1 MEKEKQYKNAGSA
14 PHPPRSA
21 SPLRSSKNLGGLS
34 WLRWP
39 LEHYSIMLLIIAI
52 LFMLGIYGMH
62 IMPKDEFP
70 HATIRQGVVVAVYPG
85 ATSEEIEQQV
95 ARPLERYLFTFGE
108 VKRSKTTTTSQN
120 DMCIAMVEL
129 NDDVNNKD
137 EVWSKIKHGLNAFK
151 SQLPAGVLAI
161 VVNDDF
167 GNTSA
172 LLIAIESGQR
182 SYRELREYS
191 DNLSDRLRRIPS
203 VANVKLFGE
212 QKEQISLY
220 VDRQRLQAYGI
231 GQQMLF
237 SRLQSQGITTMSGSI
252 SDDDQ
257 QVPIHVEATEN
268 SVEEVANQIIF
279 SDPAT
284 GNVVRVRD
292 VARVVREYDSNSS
305 RIEQDGHPCV
315 LLSMEMTPGN
325 NVVQYGAEVDRV
337 LKEFRESELPDDV
350 TITRIADKPKVVSM
364 SITSFLRDLLISMA
378 VIILVMMVLFPL
390 RSAIVAA
397 ITIPLSTFVS
407 VAIMYM
413 VGIELNI
420 VTLAALIVVLGM
432 IVDNAIVVIDGYLE
446 YLGKGYE
453 PKEAAIE
460 SARQYFMPMML
471 ATLCICAIFYPFLI
485 TMKGVFHDCLED
497 FPWTITINLMVSL
510 VLAVTVIPFLEVKII
525 KKPQQQT
532 HPLPLPAVRGVIT
545 SAAEEPADSPPS
557 QRGAGGG
564 SITRWVQKT
573 YDGVLNKTF
582 RHPWLT
588 MLIGLGVIL
597 LSLIIVPALKIR
609 LFPYADR
616 DQFAVEIFLPDG
628 KGLKETEAVA
638 DSVYRVLSNDERIT
652 GITSFIGCSS
662 PRFMDAYA
670 PQMAGKNYAQFI
682 VNTTSDKATL
692 ELLANYQPQLSEAFP
707 NAYVKFKRLDY
718 LSVPELE
725 YRFYSDNLDSLHV
738 VAERL
743 MERMRE
749 MPELEWVHTDFLQP
763 YPIINVELDPVASA
777 QLGLTRT
784 TAAIALS
791 ATTSDLRVG
800 QIWERRQVGDHS
812 SGMGDYELPIVVK
825 DHADI
830 TFSDIQNVGIAT
842 PVTMLSG
849 GLNTTNSTVPLRQV
863 AKVTPKWTE
872 SRIMHRGGE
881 RCITVTA
888 QFKQGVFT
896 SPVEQRIASIM
907 QREIKL
913 PQGVRCEVG
922 GEIEYGDEALPQI
935 FGGIAIA
942 MLIVFFFLLFNFKKY
957 GITLVCMVALAL
969 MIPGAL
975 IGLGLMNRA
984 LGLTSIFGLITLMGM
999 IMRNEILIFEH
1010 ANELVKRS
1018 LTPNPSPK
1026 ERGVDTLA
1034 SEEGNLQDYSL
1045 PSPLGEGQGV
1055 RLYNEAVRQA
1065 AYDAGKR
1072 RMVPIFLTT
1081 ATTAVGVV
1089 PMIIAQSSFWM
1100 PVGVTI
1106 FAGGIGSLI
1115 LVVTM
1120 LPVVYWKVNLKKK
1133 ENPPPSPSL

>member
-1 MEKEKQYKNAGSA
+1 MKNM
-14 PHPPRSA
+14 
-21 SPLRSSKNLGGLS
+21 NWLS
-34 WLRWP
+34 WP
-39 LEHYSIMLLIIAI
+39 LEHYPITLLMVVI
-52 LFMLGIYGMH
+52 LFVMGIYGMYV
-62 IMPKDEFP
+62 MPKDEFP

-95 ARPLERYLFTFGE
+95 ARPLERYLFTYGE
-108 VKRSKTTTTSQN
+108 VNRTKTTTTSQN
-120 DMCIAMVEL
+120 GMCIVMVRL

-151 SQLPAGVLAI
+151 PQLPSGVLAI

-172 LLIAIESGQR
+172 LLIAIESDQR
-182 SYRELREYS
+182 SYRELKQYS
-191 DNLSDRLRRIPS
+191 DDLSDRLRRIPS

-220 VDRQRLQAYGI
+220 IDRQRLQAYGI

-237 SRLQSQGITTMSGSI
+237 SRLQAQGITTMSGSI

-257 QVPIHVEATEN
+257 QIPIHLETMEN
-268 SVEEVANQIIF
+268 SEEEIANQIIY
-279 SDPAT
+279 SDPVS
-284 GNVVRVRD
+284 GKVVRVRD
-292 VARVVREYDSNSS
+292 IARVVREYEPMSS
-305 RIEQDGHPCV
+305 RIEQNGHPCV

-325 NVVQYGAEVDRV
+325 NVMQYGKEVDRV
-337 LKEFRESELPDDV
+337 LDTFRANELPADV
-350 TITRIADKPKVVSM
+350 NVTRIADKPKVVST
-364 SITSFLRDLLISMA
+364 SITSFLRDLLISMV

-413 VGIELNI
+413 MGIELNI

-432 IVDNAIVVIDGYLE
+432 IVDNSIVVIDGYLE
-446 YLGKGYE
+446 YLGKGFK
-453 PKEAAIE
+453 PFDAAIE
-460 SARQYFMPMML
+460 SARQYFMPMLL
-471 ATLCICAIFYPFLI
+471 ATICICAIFFPFLL

-497 FPWTITINLMVSL
+497 FPITITINLMVSL
-510 VLAVTVIPFLEVKII
+510 ILAVTVIPFLEVHII
-525 KKPQQQT
+525 KPGKVST
-532 HPLPLPAVRGVIT
+532 GGNAIT
-545 SAAEEPADSPPS
+545 N
-557 QRGAGGG
+557 
-564 SITRWVQKT
+564 WVQNT
-573 YDGVLNKTF
+573 YNRVLGWTF
-582 RHPWLT
+582 QHPWLT
-588 MLIGLGVIL
+588 IGGGIGLIL
-597 LSLIIVPALKIR
+597 LSCLIAPTLKIR

-628 KGLKETEAVA
+628 KGLAETELIA
-638 DSVYRVLSNDERIT
+638 DSVQHVLEKDERIT
-652 GITSFIGCSS
+652 GITGFIGCSS

-670 PQMAGKNYAQFI
+670 PQIAGNNYAQFI
-682 VNTTSDKATL
+682 VNTKSDKATVD
-692 ELLANYQPQLSEAFP
+692 LLAAYQPQLSEAFP

-718 LSVPELE
+718 LEVNELE
-725 YRFYSDNLDSLHV
+725 YRFYGDNLDSLHV

-743 MERMRE
+743 MERMRQ
-749 MPELEWVHTDFLQP
+749 MPEVEWVHTDYLQP
-763 YPIINVELDPVASA
+763 YPIINVELDPVVSS
-777 QLGLTRT
+777 QLGITRT
-784 TAAIALS
+784 TAQLALS
-791 ATTSDLRVG
+791 ATSSDLRVG
-800 QIWERRQVGDHS
+800 QIWEGN
-812 SGMGDYELPIVVK
+812 YELPIVVK
-825 DHADI
+825 DDTDM
-830 TFSDIQNVGIAT
+830 TFSDIENLGVSS
-842 PVTMLSG
+842 PVSILSG
-849 GLNTTNSTVPLRQV
+849 GINKTNSTVPLRQI
-863 AKVTPKWTE
+863 AKVSPKWSE
-872 SRIMHRGGE
+872 SRILHRGGE

-888 QFKQGVFT
+888 QFAQGVYT
-896 SPVEQRIASIM
+896 APIEKEIARCM
-907 QREIKL
+907 QKEIQL
-913 PQGVRCEVG
+913 PQGVRTEVG

-942 MLIVFFFLLFNFKKY
+942 EVIVFFFLLFNFKKY
-957 GITLVCMVALAL
+957 GITLVCMAALGL

-1010 ANELVKRS
+1010 AIDLINKYVADHGDWTVNRE
-1018 LTPNPSPK
+1018 
-1026 ERGVDTLA
+1026 A
-1034 SEEGNLQDYSL
+1034 
-1045 PSPLGEGQGV
+1045 
-1055 RLYNEAVRQA
+1055 YNEAVRQA
-1065 AYDAGKR
+1065 AYEAGKR

-1120 LPVVYWKVNLKKK
+1120 LPVIYWKVSTK
-1133 ENPPPSPSL
+1133 

>member
-1 MEKEKQYKNAGSA
+1 MKEKM
-14 PHPPRSA
+14 
-21 SPLRSSKNLGGLS
+21 S

-39 LEHYSIMLLIIAI
+39 LEHYSISLLIILI
-52 LFMLGIYGMH
+52 LFVMGIYGMYV
-62 IMPKDEFP
+62 MPKDEFP

-95 ARPLERYLFTFGE
+95 ARPLERYLFTYGE
-108 VKRSKTTTTSQN
+108 VNRAKTVTTSQN
-120 DMCIAMVEL
+120 GMCIVMVKL

-137 EVWSKIKHGLNAFK
+137 EVWSKIKHGLNTFK
-151 SQLPAGVLAI
+151 SSLPAGVLAV

-172 LLIAIESGQR
+172 LLIAVESGQR
-182 SYRELREYS
+182 SYRELKDYS
-191 DNLSDRLRRIPS
+191 DRLSDRLRRIPS

-237 SRLQSQGITTMSGSI
+237 SRLQAQGITTMSGSI

-257 QVPIHVEATEN
+257 QVPIHVAPTEN
-268 SVEEVANQIIF
+268 SVEEIANQIIF
-279 SDPAT
+279 SDPAS
-284 GNVVRVRD
+284 GKVARVRD
-292 VARVVREYDSNSS
+292 VARVVREYDTQSS

-325 NVVQYGAEVDRV
+325 NVVQYGEEIESVLSRFSAE
-337 LKEFRESELPDDV
+337 ELPDDV
-350 TITRIADKPKVVSM
+350 TITRIADKPKVVALSV
-364 SITSFLRDLLISMA
+364 SNFLRDLIISM
-378 VIILVMMVLFPL
+378 VIIILVMMVLFPL
-390 RSAIVAA
+390 RSAIVAS

-407 VAIMYM
+407 VSIMYLM
-413 VGIELNI
+413 GIELNI

-446 YLGKGYE
+446 YLGKGFA
-453 PKEAAIE
+453 PKDAAIE
-460 SARQYFMPMML
+460 SSRQYFMPMML
-471 ATLCICAIFYPFLI
+471 ATLCICAIFYPFLL
-485 TMKGVFHDCLED
+485 TMKGMFHDALED
-497 FPWTITINLMVSL
+497 FPITITINLMVSL
-510 VLAVTVIPFLEVKII
+510 LLAVTVIPFLEVRII
-525 KKPQQQT
+525 KPGKVSTSGNAIT
-532 HPLPLPAVRGVIT
+532 H
-545 SAAEEPADSPPS
+545 
-557 QRGAGGG
+557 
-564 SITRWVQKT
+564 WVQHT
-573 YDGVLNKTF
+573 YDRVLDWTF
-582 RHPWLT
+582 GHPWLT
-588 MLIGLGVIL
+588 IGGGIGVIL
-597 LSLIIVPALKIR
+597 LSCLILPTLKIR

-616 DQFAVEIFLPDG
+616 DQFAVEIFLPEG
-628 KGLKETEAVA
+628 KGMAETEAVA
-638 DSVYRVLSNDERIT
+638 DSVYHALRPDERIT

-682 VNTTSDKATL
+682 VNTESDKATL
-692 ELLANYQPQLSEAFP
+692 DLLAQYQPQLSEAFP

-718 LSVPELE
+718 LEVSELE
-725 YRFYSDNLDSLHV
+725 YRFYGDNLDSLHI

-749 MPELEWVHTDFLQP
+749 MPELEWVHTDYLQP

-777 QLGLTRT
+777 QLGITRT
-784 TAAIALS
+784 TAALALS
-791 ATTSDLRVG
+791 ATSSDLRVG
-800 QIWERRQVGDHS
+800 QIWEKS
-812 SGMGDYELPIVVK
+812 LGMGDYELPIVVR
-825 DHADI
+825 DNSDM
-830 TFSDIQNVGIAT
+830 TYSDIENLGIAT
-842 PVTMLSG
+842 PVSMLSA
-849 GLNTTNSTVPLRQV
+849 GLTSSNKTVPLRQI
-863 AKVTPKWTE
+863 AKVSPQWSE
-872 SRIMHRGGE
+872 SRILHRGGE

-888 QFKQGVFT
+888 QFAQGVYT
-896 SPVEQRIASIM
+896 ALVEQRIAQIM
-907 QREIKL
+907 QEEIDI
-913 PQGVRCEVG
+913 PQGVRTEVG

-935 FGGIAIA
+935 FWGIVIA
-942 MLIVFFFLLFNFKKY
+942 MIIVFFFLLFNFKKY
-957 GITLVCMVALAL
+957 GITLVCMAALGL

-1010 ANELVKRS
+1010 AIDLIKKYVAEHGDW
-1018 LTPNPSPK
+1018 T
-1026 ERGVDTLA
+1026 VDRKA
-1034 SEEGNLQDYSL
+1034 
-1045 PSPLGEGQGV
+1045 
-1055 RLYNEAVRQA
+1055 YNEAVRQA

-1106 FAGGIGSLI
+1106 FAGGIGSLVM
-1115 LVVTM
+1115 VVTM
-1120 LPVVYWKVNLKKK
+1120 LPVIYWKVSTK
-1133 ENPPPSPSL
+1133 

>member
-1 MEKEKQYKNAGSA
+1 MKNM
-14 PHPPRSA
+14 
-21 SPLRSSKNLGGLS
+21 NWLS
-34 WLRWP
+34 WP
-39 LEHYSIMLLIIAI
+39 LEHYPITLLMVVI
-52 LFMLGIYGMH
+52 LFVMGIYGMY

-70 HATIRQGVVVAVYPG
+70 HATIRQGVVVAVYSG

-95 ARPLERYLFTFGE
+95 ARPLERYLFTYGE
-108 VKRSKTTTTSQN
+108 VNRTKTTTTSQN
-120 DMCIAMVEL
+120 GMCIVMVRL

-151 SQLPAGVLAI
+151 PQLPSGVLAI

-172 LLIAIESGQR
+172 LLIAIESDQR
-182 SYRELREYS
+182 SYRELKQYS
-191 DNLSDRLRRIPS
+191 EDLSDRLRRIPS

-220 VDRQRLQAYGI
+220 IDRQRLQAYGI

-237 SRLQSQGITTMSGSI
+237 SRLQAQGITTMSGSI

-257 QVPIHVEATEN
+257 QIPIHLETMEN
-268 SVEEVANQIIF
+268 SEEEIANQIIY
-279 SDPAT
+279 SDPVS
-284 GNVVRVRD
+284 GKVVRVRD
-292 VARVVREYDSNSS
+292 IARVVREYEPMSS
-305 RIEQDGHPCV
+305 RIEQNGHPCV

-325 NVVQYGAEVDRV
+325 NVIQYGKEVDRV
-337 LKEFRESELPDDV
+337 LDTFRANELPADV
-350 TITRIADKPKVVSM
+350 NVTRIADKPKVVST
-364 SITSFLRDLLISMA
+364 SITSFLRDLLISMV

-413 VGIELNI
+413 MGIELNI

-432 IVDNAIVVIDGYLE
+432 IVDNSIVVIDGYLE
-446 YLGKGYE
+446 YLGKGF
-453 PKEAAIE
+453 KSFDAAIE
-460 SARQYFMPMML
+460 SARQYFMPMLL
-471 ATLCICAIFYPFLI
+471 ATICICAIFYPFLL
-485 TMKGVFHDCLED
+485 TMKGMFHDCLED
-497 FPWTITINLMVSL
+497 FPVTITINLMVSL
-510 VLAVTVIPFLEVKII
+510 VLAVTVIPFLEVHII
-525 KKPQQQT
+525 KPGKVST
-532 HPLPLPAVRGVIT
+532 GGNAIT
-545 SAAEEPADSPPS
+545 N
-557 QRGAGGG
+557 
-564 SITRWVQKT
+564 WVQNT
-573 YDGVLNKTF
+573 YNRVLGWTF
-582 RHPWLT
+582 QHPWLT
-588 MLIGLGVIL
+588 IGGGIGLIL
-597 LSLIIVPALKIR
+597 LSCLIAPTLKIR

-628 KGLKETEAVA
+628 KGLAETELIA
-638 DSVYRVLSNDERIT
+638 DSVQHVLEKDERIT
-652 GITSFIGCSS
+652 GITGFIGCSS

-670 PQMAGKNYAQFI
+670 PQIAGNNYAQFI
-682 VNTTSDKATL
+682 VNTKSDKATVD
-692 ELLANYQPQLSEAFP
+692 LLAAYQPQLSEAFP

-718 LSVPELE
+718 LEVNELE
-725 YRFYSDNLDSLHV
+725 YRFYGDNLDSLHV

-743 MERMRE
+743 MERMRQ
-749 MPELEWVHTDFLQP
+749 MPEVEWVHTDYLQP
-763 YPIINVELDPVASA
+763 YPIINVELDPVVSS
-777 QLGLTRT
+777 QLGITRT
-784 TAAIALS
+784 TAQLALS
-791 ATTSDLRVG
+791 ATSSDLRVG
-800 QIWERRQVGDHS
+800 QIWEGN
-812 SGMGDYELPIVVK
+812 YELPIVVK
-825 DHADI
+825 DDTDM
-830 TFSDIQNVGIAT
+830 TFSDIENLGVSS
-842 PVTMLSG
+842 PVSILSG
-849 GLNTTNSTVPLRQV
+849 GINKTNSTVPLRQI
-863 AKVTPKWTE
+863 AKVNPKWSE

-888 QFKQGVFT
+888 QFAQGVYT
-896 SPVEQRIASIM
+896 APIEKEIARCM
-907 QREIKL
+907 QKEIQL
-913 PQGVRCEVG
+913 PQGIRTEVG

-942 MLIVFFFLLFNFKKY
+942 EVIVFFFLLFNFKKY
-957 GITLVCMVALAL
+957 GITLVCMAALGL

-1010 ANELVKRS
+1010 AIDLINKYVADHGDWTVNRE
-1018 LTPNPSPK
+1018 
-1026 ERGVDTLA
+1026 A
-1034 SEEGNLQDYSL
+1034 
-1045 PSPLGEGQGV
+1045 
-1055 RLYNEAVRQA
+1055 YNEAVRQA
-1065 AYDAGKR
+1065 AYEAGKR

-1120 LPVVYWKVNLKKK
+1120 LPVIYWNVSTK
-1133 ENPPPSPSL
+1133 